1 MFQANHAPRPGSFTL
16 ATTAGQEDPAAAYTN
31 GVEPARAPSV
41 LPPFTIT
48 SSVSFSEDADWRL
61 FDDIMLP
68 RELENAAHRRK
79 LHFRLGRLCA
89 ARALQQ
95 LSPGHPRSALER
107 DGTGAPRWPDRITG
121 SITHTNGFA
130 SAAVAWTRDAAS
142 LGIDV
147 ERTMPAPQAQKVA
160 RVIASAGEIA
170 IAERAT
176 SDAGTAVTIVFCAK
190 EVVFKALHPL
200 VRRRFGY
207 ADVRLIAMD
216 PASLT
221 FDARLVTSQSASF
234 RSGVAL
240 RGRYAIVGE
249 WVHAGLAIPADHDR
263 RDARFRADS
272 QVVGS

>member
-1 MFQANHAPRPGSFTL
+1 MFQANHAPRPGSLTL
-16 ATTAGQEDPAAAYTN
+16 VTTAGLEDPAAAYAN

-41 LPPFTIT
+41 LPPYTVT
-48 SSVSFSEDADWRL
+48 SSLCFSEDADWRL

-68 RELENAAHRRK
+68 GELENAADRRK

-95 LSPGHPRSALER
+95 LSPGHPAGPLER
-107 DGTGAPRWPDRITG
+107 DDAGAPCWPDGVTG

-160 RVIASAGEIA
+160 RVIASAGEVA

-176 SDAGTAVTIVFCAK
+176 SDAATAVTVVFCAK
-190 EVVFKALHPL
+190 EAVFKALHPL

-207 ADVRLIAMD
+207 ADVRVIGMD

-221 FDARLVTSQSASF
+221 FDVQLVTTQSPSF
-234 RSGVAL
+234 TSGTAL
-240 RGRYAIVGE
+240 RGRYATVGE
-249 WVHAGLAIPADHDR
+249 WVHAGLAIPADHER
-263 RDARFRADS
+263 RGARFTADAPLVRS
-272 QVVGS
+272 